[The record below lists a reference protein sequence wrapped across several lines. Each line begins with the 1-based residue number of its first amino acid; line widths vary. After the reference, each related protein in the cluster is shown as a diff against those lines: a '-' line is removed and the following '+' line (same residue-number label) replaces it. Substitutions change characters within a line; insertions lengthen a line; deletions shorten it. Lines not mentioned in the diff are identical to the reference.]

1 MKCFEFSAVIN
12 VNREIY
18 VDTNIYNLER
28 MLKVSADELNQMS
41 QEELE
46 ELFMDKVHE
55 LDALALR
62 NRTHGISYQDDIVS
76 EEFQDLIV
84 SDTEEVVD

>member
-18 VDTNIYNLER
+18 VDANIYNVALI
-28 MLKVSADELNQMS
+28 LQVSVDELDQMS
-41 QEELE
+41 QEEIE
-46 ELFMDKVHE
+46 EMFMDKVYE

-62 NRTHGISYQDDIVS
+62 GITRGISYQDDIVS

-84 SDTEEVVD
+84 SDTEDVVE